1 MRTPLQKNS
10 IRFAGWRL
18 QPPPVVAEA
27 TTPVHQCDLTT
38 QRSLSVSARLLRRPR
53 RRGAIFIIAMGVT
66 LVLSA
71 LLLVYVQ
78 QMRTESISSAN
89 RYSEAQADA
98 VEQGAE
104 QWVMAQLET
113 NITPLVSAGGATNNT
128 AGTSTALDPST
139 IPAEALQVGKG
150 YFWLIHPDPTQDT
163 LYGFGMV
170 DESSKLN
177 LNAASIDELTALPNM
192 TQALAQEIN
201 LWPATAGPNGT
212 ALTYETVEE
221 LLMVDNMS
229 QFTPTVLYGYDL
241 NRDGVID
248 TNERAA
254 SNGAAVTNGTTQ
266 DSRGIFNYVT
276 VFSNVTMPGTPGSTV
291 STPRAQQT
299 IGLINVNTAPVQVL
313 ECLPGLTLSQAQTL
327 VSTRTATP
335 STGTTWAQTALGAS
349 WASVA
354 PFLTGVSYQYS
365 ADIVAVSGDGRAF
378 KRVRIVVDA
387 RSQPAKI
394 VYRKDLTQL
403 GWPLPEDVRTSLQA
417 GKGVPQDVTGTTNTQ
432 TSGGVP
438 N

>member
-1 MRTPLQKNS
+1 MMRTRIQKIS
-10 IRFAGWRL
+10 IRFPG
-18 QPPPVVAEA
+18 
-27 TTPVHQCDLTT
+27 
-38 QRSLSVSARLLRRPR
+38 SRRGRPH

-89 RYSEAQADA
+89 RYSEAQADS

-113 NITPLVSAGGATNNT
+113 NITPLVTASGTTNNT
-128 AGTSTALDPST
+128 TSNTTTLDPST

-150 YFWLIHPDPTQDT
+150 YFWILHPDPTQDT

-177 LNAASIDELTALPNM
+177 LNAASVDELTALPNM
-192 TQALAQEIN
+192 TPAIAQEIN

-212 ALTYETVEE
+212 AITYETVEE
-221 LLMVDNMS
+221 LLMVDNMT
-229 QFTPTVLYGYDL
+229 QLTPTVLYGYDL
-241 NRDGVID
+241 NHDGVID
-248 TNERAA
+248 TNERNA
-254 SNGAAVTNGTTQ
+254 SNGAAVTNGTTE
-266 DSRGIFNYVT
+266 DSRGIYNYVT
-276 VFSNVTMPGTPGSTV
+276 VFSNTTVPGLPGST
-291 STPRAQQT
+291 RATVRGAQT
-299 IGLINVNTAPVQVL
+299 IGLVNVNTAPVQVL
-313 ECLPGLTLSQAQTL
+313 QCLPGMTLSLAQTL
-327 VSTRTATP
+327 VATRTATP
-335 STGTTWAQTALGAS
+335 SNGTTWAQNALGAS

-354 PFLTGVSYQYS
+354 PVLTGISYQYS

-378 KRVRIVVDA
+378 KRVKIVVDA

-394 VYRKDLTQL
+394 IYRKDLTQY
-403 GWPLPEDVRTSLQA
+403 GWPLPQEVRTSLQA

-432 TSGGVP
+432 TAGGVP